1 MIKNWTV
8 GRPGNEARYTD
19 AQNKGDGH
27 LASRHVGSGRGGGL
41 LTRKASNVLLVEQ
54 YLPDPL
60 LLYHIVSDRKL
71 GWVWEQS

>member
-27 LASRHVGSGRGGGL
+27 LASREVGSGRGGGA
-41 LTRKASNVLLVEQ
+41 T
-54 YLPDPL
+54 DT
-60 LLYHIVSDRKL
+60 
-71 GWVWEQS
+71 QSIECVVG